1 MPTEPATA
9 GPDFAPPAVT
19 VERRKDGSVILRS
32 PRPLREYPTDLG
44 GLLFHWA
51 STIPEQI
58 LLAERDPHGGWRT
71 LSYAEAARAASSVA
85 QALID
90 RGFDQ
95 SRTVMVLSGNGIDHA
110 LMMLGAF
117 LAGVPIC
124 PVSPAYSLVSNDYG
138 RLEHIFRLIEPA
150 LLYVVSFEEFRP
162 ALEALDL
169 TGAEL
174 VCSSGLPAGVAGTP
188 FSELLA
194 TVPTTQVRRRA
205 ESKSPAHVAKILF
218 TSGSTAQPKGVVNTY
233 GMLSANQQMLRQCW
247 RFLEETP
254 PVLLDWLPWHHTFGG
269 NHNFNMVLRNGGT
282 LFVDDG
288 RPTAALIERTV
299 ANLREISPNMYFS
312 VPAGYA
318 MLLPYLEKD
327 DELARSFLRELRLVF
342 NAAAALSQDIWN
354 RLAHL
359 SIAHLGR
366 RIPLTSGW
374 GSTETAPLA
383 TTAHFPVDR
392 ADVIGLPVAGVE
404 IKLAPVAAKLEL
416 RVRGP
421 NVTPGYYKAPDL
433 TGEAFDDE
441 GFYRTGDAGRL
452 LDPEAPEKG
461 LVFDGRLAENFKL
474 GTGTWVH
481 VGVLRT
487 AVLAACASVLQDLVI
502 CGEDRDEI
510 GILAWPNVSACRDL
524 VGQDGAA
531 DPASLARA
539 PEVVEAVLRGVR
551 AHNRI
556 HSGASTRIARV
567 HLLAEPPS
575 MDADEI
581 TDKGYVNQRAVR
593 EHRAD
598 KVHGLFAARPGPD
611 VIVS

>member
-1 MPTEPATA
+1 MSLEQ
-9 GPDFAPPAVT
+9 
-19 VERRKDGSVILRS
+19 RRDGSVILRS
-32 PRPLREYPTDLG
+32 PQPLRKYPTNLSC
-44 GLLFHWA
+44 LLFHWA
-51 STIPEQI
+51 ARIPKQVF
-58 LLAERDPHGGWRT
+58 LAERDSHGSWRT
-71 LSYAEAARAASSVA
+71 LSYAEAARGASAVA

-90 RGFDQ
+90 RGLDQ
-95 SRTVMVLSGNGIDHA
+95 SRIVMALSGNGIDHA
-110 LMMLGAF
+110 LMMLGA
-117 LAGVPIC
+117 LVAGVPFC
-124 PVSPAYSLVSNDYG
+124 PVSPAYSLLSAGYG
-138 RLEHIFRLIEPA
+138 RLEHIYRLIEPA
-150 LLYVVSFEEFRP
+150 LLYVASFEAFRP
-162 ALEALDL
+162 ALQALGPA
-169 TGAEL
+169 GAEL
-174 VCSSGLPAGVAGTP
+174 VCSSGLLEGAAGTP

-194 TVPTTQVRRRA
+194 AVPTTEVQRRA
-205 ESKSPAHVAKILF
+205 ESVSPAHVAKILF

-233 GMLSANQQMLRQCW
+233 GMLSSNQQMLRQCW
-247 RFLEETP
+247 RFLEHTA

-288 RPTAALIERTV
+288 RPTPALIERTV
-299 ANLREISPNMYFS
+299 ANLREVSPNMYFS

-327 DELARSFLRELRLVF
+327 DELARSFLRELRIVF
-342 NAAAALSQDIWN
+342 NAAAALSQDIWD
-354 RLAHL
+354 RLTHL

-404 IKLAPVAAKLEL
+404 VKLAPVAGKLEL

-433 TGEAFDDE
+433 TAEAFDDE

-452 LDPEAPEKG
+452 VDPEAPEEG

-487 AVLAACASVLQDLVI
+487 AVLAACAPVLQDLVI
-502 CGEDRDEI
+502 CGEDRDQV

-524 VGQDGAA
+524 VGRDAA
-531 DPASLARA
+531 DPISLARA
-539 PEVVEAVLRGVR
+539 PEVLEAVLQGIA
-551 AHNRI
+551 AHNRT
-556 HSGASTRIARV
+556 HPGASTRIARL
-567 HLLAEPPS
+567 HLMAEPPS
-575 MDADEI
+575 IDTGEV
-581 TDKGYVNQRAVR
+581 TDKGYVNQRAVLER
-593 EHRAD
+593 RVDLVHR
-598 KVHGLFAARPGPD
+598 LFTAPPGPD
-611 VIVS
+611 VIVC